1 MTQISEHQLIHVLED
16 YLGSELEDHRAKFQ
30 LERDLKAR
38 YDESRHA
45 YDWCITVDRL
55 EDIFEFFVAV
65 GIVFDADEA
74 RELALDAKIE
84 QILCGFVFYFPSVKL
99 VK

>member
-1 MTQISEHQLIHVLED
+1 VILISEQQLIHVLED
-16 YLGSELEDHRAKFQ
+16 YLNSTPGDPTAKFQ
-30 LERDLKAR
+30 LERDLGPR
-38 YDESRHA
+38 YSH
-45 YDWCITVDRL
+45 DWCVTVDRL
-55 EDIFEFFVAV
+55 EDMFEFFVAA

-84 QILCGFVFYFPSVKL
+84 QIICGYMIYFKNVKL

>member
-1 MTQISEHQLIHVLED
+1 MIEISEQQLIHVFED
-16 YLGSELEDHRAKFQ
+16 YLGSMLDDHRAKFQ
-30 LERDLKAR
+30 LERDLDDR
-38 YDESRHA
+38 P
-45 YDWCITVDRL
+45 DWCITVDRL
-55 EDIFEFFVAV
+55 EDMFEFFVAV

-84 QILCGFVFYFPSVKL
+84 QIICGYVIYFPNVKL

>member
-1 MTQISEHQLIHVLED
+1 MIEISEQQLIHVLED
-16 YLGSELEDHRAKFQ
+16 YLMSGLEDHRAKFQ
-30 LERDLKAR
+30 LERDLSAR
-38 YDESRHA
+38 YD
-45 YDWCITVDRL
+45 YDWCITVDRVDDL
-55 EDIFEFFVAV
+55 FEFFVAV

-84 QILCGFVFYFPSVKL
+84 QILCGFVIYFPNVKL